1 MRTPPPDLSPSN
13 QIMLRSCTLAIL
25 TVLAIYSVVLAI
37 RGQERPVA
45 HNPSSADA
53 DASRSNYVGDAACIA
68 CHNKES
74 LSYAKTAHHLTS
86 QHPQASTILGSFV
99 EGKNVLMIS
108 NPGTPTAAD
117 PRLSFKMDAK
127 NDGFYQTAI
136 AESGVQRLARSE
148 RIDIVVG
155 SGVRGQTYLYWSGNA
170 LYELPVSYWREGNQW
185 INSPGY
191 RDGTA
196 NFARHVDPR
205 CLECHATYIKAL
217 STDPQ
222 TNLFDKASFIPGIS
236 CESCHG
242 AGSQHVALEK
252 TRLASDKSLHDD
264 AIFNPA
270 SFTRD
275 RNVDQCALC
284 HNGTQRNELV
294 PAFSYLPG
302 EPLDKFLAPNP
313 SDNVEHPDVHG
324 NQAGLLKRS
333 LCYRSS
339 SEMSCSTCHDVH
351 APERTLAEYSARCL
365 TCHKWQSCGVSKTKG
380 AAIKQNCI
388 DCHMPVEETK
398 AIVSVTAGRVLHA
411 AIRTHW
417 IKAYPQVTSEP

>member
-1 MRTPPPDLSPSN
+1 MF
-13 QIMLRSCTLAIL
+13 RSCTLAIL
-25 TVLAIYSVVLAI
+25 AVLAICNVVSAI
-37 RGQERPVA
+37 RGQETPGA
-45 HNPSSADA
+45 HNPLSTDPDA
-53 DASRSNYVGDAACIA
+53 GRTSYVGDAACIA
-68 CHNKES
+68 CHDKER
-74 LSYAKTAHHLTS
+74 LSYAKAAHPHAS
-86 QHPQASTILGSFV
+86 QPPLASTILGSFV
-99 EGKNVLMIS
+99 EGENVLMIS
-108 NPGTPTAAD
+108 NPGTTTAHE
-117 PRLSFKMDAK
+117 PRLSFKMEAK

-136 AESGVQRLARSE
+136 AESGVQRLTRSE

-155 SGVRGQTYLYWSGNA
+155 SGVRGQTYLHWSGNA
-170 LYELPVSYWREGNQW
+170 LYELPVSYWRDGKQW

-205 CLECHATYIKAL
+205 CLECHATYVKAL

-222 TNLFDKASFIPGIS
+222 TNLFDKASFVPGIS

-242 AGSQHVALEK
+242 AGAQHVAREK
-252 TRLASDKSLHDD
+252 ARLASSKSLHDE
-264 AIFNPA
+264 AIINPA

-275 RNVDQCALC
+275 RKVDQCALC
-284 HNGTQRNELV
+284 HNGTQRDELV

-302 EPLDKFLAPNP
+302 EPLDKFLAPN
-313 SDNVEHPDVHG
+313 SSENVEHPDVHG
-324 NQAGLLKRS
+324 NQVGLLKRS

-351 APERTLAEYSARCL
+351 ALKHTLAEYSARCL
-365 TCHKWQSCGVSKTKG
+365 TCHKWQSCGVSKTRG

-417 IKAYPQVTSEP
+417 IRAYPQVKSEP

>member
-1 MRTPPPDLSPSN
+1 MF
-13 QIMLRSCTLAIL
+13 RSCTLAIL
-25 TVLAIYSVVLAI
+25 AVLAFCNVVSAI
-37 RGQERPVA
+37 RGQETPAA
-45 HNPSSADA
+45 HYPLSIGS
-53 DASRSNYVGDAACIA
+53 DASRANYVGDAACIA

-74 LSYAKTAHHLTS
+74 LSYAKTAHSLTS
-86 QHPQASTILGSFV
+86 QPPRASTILGSFV

-108 NPGTPTAAD
+108 NPATATAAE
-117 PRLSFKMDAK
+117 PRLSFKMEAK
-127 NDGFYQTAI
+127 NNGFYQTAI
-136 AESGVQRLARSE
+136 ADSGVQRLTRSE

-170 LYELPVSYWREGNQW
+170 LYELPVSYWRDGKQW

-205 CLECHATYIKAL
+205 CLECHATYVKAL
-217 STDPQ
+217 STDAQ
-222 TNLFDKASFIPGIS
+222 TNRFDKASFVPGIS

-242 AGSQHVALEK
+242 AGARHVAREK
-252 TRLASDKSLHDD
+252 ARVPGSKSLHEET
-264 AIFNPA
+264 ILNPA

-275 RNVDQCALC
+275 RKVDQCALC
-284 HNGTQRNELV
+284 HNGTQRDELV

-302 EPLDKFLAPNP
+302 EPLDKFLAPSP
-313 SDNVEHPDVHG
+313 FDNVEHPDVHG
-324 NQAGLLKRS
+324 NQVGLLKRS

-351 APERTLAEYSARCL
+351 APEHTLAEYSARCL
-365 TCHKWQSCGVSKTKG
+365 TCHKWESCGVSRTRG

-388 DCHMPVEETK
+388 DCHMPLEETK

-417 IKAYPQVTSEP
+417 IRVYPQVKSEP